1 MKKDFK
7 YFENYLLFDSYSIIE
22 DIYLDTNDKK
32 NKYSYSTKSFL
43 GRKLYIFYEDASRQ
57 SGEFKKLQ
65 AQKLAEQ
72 KVKPHQKISNTF
84 IDNVINKNIY
94 KKKTCVKII
103 NIRMSKII
111 TVCVNRLYIISDKT

>member
-1 MKKDFK
+1 MHYS

-65 AQKLAEQ
+65 EDLK
-72 KVKPHQKISNTF
+72 TT
-84 IDNVINKNIY
+84 
-94 KKKTCVKII
+94 KK
-103 NIRMSKII
+103 
-111 TVCVNRLYIISDKT
+111 